1 MPKMKTKSAAK
12 KRFKVTGT
20 GKVKAEPANCRH
32 LMMNKSPSANRKKR
46 SMTVMFKADE
56 EKVLK
61 NWLPYEPKAK
71 RRNAK
76 ARKAAAFAAKKAA
89 AKATPKKGAA

>member
-32 LMMNKSPSANRKKR
+32 LMLNKSASANRKKR

-61 NWLPYEPKAK
+61 NWLPHNTKGK
-71 RRNAK
+71 KRNAK
-76 ARKAAAFAAKKAA
+76 ARKALAFALKKAA
-89 AKATPKKGAA
+89 AETKAQKGAA